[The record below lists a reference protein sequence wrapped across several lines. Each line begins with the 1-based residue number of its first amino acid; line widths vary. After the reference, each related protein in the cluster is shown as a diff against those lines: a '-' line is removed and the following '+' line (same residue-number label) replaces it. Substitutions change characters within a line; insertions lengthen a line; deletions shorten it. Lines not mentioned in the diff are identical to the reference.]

1 MSGEAS
7 RHFVLTALGLT
18 KSWRSSDRT
27 FELVIDRIALSSGD
41 ILAVSG
47 PSGSGKSTLLEV
59 IGTVTPPDTVERF
72 DIVVDGDLIDLA
84 AIISHGSA
92 SRRAAVRAAYFGFIL
107 QTGGLIPY
115 LTVGENILLAQ
126 ELARKPDPDYAHS
139 ICSTLGIDGLM
150 QSYPASLSVG
160 QRQRAAIARALAPRP
175 ALILA
180 DEPTAALDPPNKVT
194 VIECFIRL
202 ATDANTAVLIAS
214 HETELLTAHGISG
227 VRIETNLVPSQNG
240 EHVLSHLKAPEASK

>member
-1 MSGEAS
+1 MSGEES
-7 RHFVLTALGLT
+7 KHFALTALGLR

-27 FELVIDRIALSSGD
+27 FELIVDRIALTSGD

-59 IGTVTPPDTVERF
+59 VGAVTSPDTVERF
-72 DIVVDGDLIDLA
+72 DILVDGDVIDMA
-84 AIISHGSA
+84 AIFSSGSA
-92 SRRAAVRAAYFGFIL
+92 SQRAAVRAAHFGFVL

-126 ELARKPDPDYAHS
+126 DLARRPDPDYAYS

-150 QSYPASLSVG
+150 ASYPASLSVG

-180 DEPTAALDPPNKVT
+180 DEPTAALDPPNKVL

-202 ATDANTAVLIAS
+202 ATDAKTAVLIAS

-227 VRIETNLVPSQNG
+227 VQIETGLVPSQNG
-240 EHVLSHLKAPEASK
+240 EHVLSHLKAQEASK

>member
-1 MSGEAS
+1 MSGEVPK
-7 RHFVLTALGLT
+7 HFTLTALGLS
-18 KSWRSSDRT
+18 KSWRSSGRT
-27 FELVIDRIALSSGD
+27 FELIADRIELSSGD

-59 IGTVTPPDTVERF
+59 IGTVTSPDTVERF
-72 DIVVDGDLIDLA
+72 DITVDDDVIDMA
-84 AIISHGSA
+84 AIFLSGSA
-92 SRRAAVRAAYFGFIL
+92 SRRAAVRAAHFGFVL

-115 LTVGENILLAQ
+115 LTVAENILLAQ
-126 ELARKPDPDYAHS
+126 ELARRIDHDYARS

-150 QSYPASLSVG
+150 GSYPASLSVG

-180 DEPTAALDPPNKVT
+180 DEPTAALDPPNKVL

-202 ATDANTAVLIAS
+202 ATDAKTAVLIAS
-214 HETELLTAHGISG
+214 HETDLLTAHGISG
-227 VRIETNLVPSQNG
+227 AEIETELVSNENG
-240 EHVLSHLKAPEASK
+240 EHVISHLKVPGKSK